1 MLAFEHAVTVEHIR
15 RPFADPGARWYVA
28 ATAPRLERA
37 AELQCWRVGVPTF
50 LPLRELAANDPK
62 AFAPLW
68 PGYLFVA
75 AAAVPRGVTAAR
87 RMVAT
92 ENGPVA
98 TPRGM
103 VERLIERADRDGI
116 VLQYK
121 PAPGF
126 KAGDM
131 VRIEFGPFTGAF
143 GTIVRVDGH
152 YARVELNLFARIA
165 PVSLKTEQLTR
176 IPDPA

>member
-50 LPLRELAANDPK
+50 LPLRELAANDPR
-62 AFAPLW
+62 ACAPLW
-68 PGYLFVA
+68 PGYVFVA
-75 AAAVPRGVTAAR
+75 APAIPRGVTAAR

-116 VLQYK
+116 VLTYK
-121 PAPGF
+121 ARPRFAS
-126 KAGDM
+126 GDD
-131 VRIEFGPFTGAF
+131 VRVLCGPFEGAF
-143 GTIVRVDGH
+143 GRVTKVNGH
-152 YARVELNLFARIA
+152 HVGVALTLFSRETVVFLRSEQVERV
-165 PVSLKTEQLTR
+165 S
-176 IPDPA
+176 